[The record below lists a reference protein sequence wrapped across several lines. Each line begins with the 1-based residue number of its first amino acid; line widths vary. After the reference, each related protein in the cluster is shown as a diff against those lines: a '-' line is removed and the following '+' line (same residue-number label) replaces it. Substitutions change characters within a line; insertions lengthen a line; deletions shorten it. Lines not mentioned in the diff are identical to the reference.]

1 MEFTGERMI
10 PEFNQGQEIYLE
22 HITRYMF
29 ASQFVSGK
37 VVLDI
42 ACGSGYGSDYL
53 SKAGAKKIIG
63 VDISE
68 ETIEYCKKNYPDNG
82 IEFLQGSVD
91 KIPLADK
98 SVDIIVSFE
107 TIEHVDEKAQL
118 NFLKEV
124 KRVLRPEGIFVV
136 STPNSL
142 IYPKGNEFH
151 LKELNPEEF
160 NNVLKKN
167 FKNVEMFYQDD
178 VECSYVYSQENLE
191 NLNNSLG
198 ISKMADTI
206 KAMDSM
212 YLVAVCS
219 GLSVGKITEN
229 IGLSKI
235 KIHDVQN
242 YWMGEIKKNELMIQQ
257 KDQEVNNLNQAI
269 QQKDQ
274 AIQQKDQAIQQKD
287 QAIQQKDEMIRQ
299 KGKEINTMK
308 SSKFW
313 KMRQKYMNLKGML
326 KL

>member
-29 ASQFVSGK
+29 ASQLVNSK

-42 ACGSGYGSDYL
+42 ACGSGYGSNYL
-53 SKAGAKKIIG
+53 SKAGAEKIIG

-68 ETIEYCKKNYPDNG
+68 ETIEYCKKQYPDSG
-82 IEFLQGSVD
+82 IEFVQGSVE

-107 TIEHVDEKAQL
+107 TIEHVDEKTQL
-118 NFLKEV
+118 NFLQEV

-142 IYPKGNEFH
+142 VYPKGNEFH

-160 NNVLKKN
+160 NNALKKN

-178 VECSYVYSQENLE
+178 IECSYVYSQKNLE
-191 NLNNSLG
+191 NMNNHSG
-198 ISKMADTI
+198 VSKTADAI
-206 KAMDSM
+206 QAMDSM

-219 GLSVGKITEN
+219 SLSAEKITEY

-242 YWMGEIKKNELMIQQ
+242 YWMGEIEKRELMIQQ
-257 KDQEVNNLNQAI
+257 KDQENSNLSQAI
-269 QQKDQ
+269 QQKEQ
-274 AIQQKDQAIQQKD
+274 VIQQKEQ
-287 QAIQQKDEMIRQ
+287 ETRQ
-299 KGKEINTMK
+299 KEREIKAMK

-313 KMRQKYMNLKGML
+313 KMRGKYINLKS
-326 KL
+326 KLGIK